1 MRGPEVRSAFATEPG
16 NPDRPNE
23 DWALVSPGLAVVLDG
38 ATARTDTGCV
48 HGVQWFAHQLGGAIV
63 ASAATRANSL
73 AGCLATAIDRVAR
86 LHPQCNL
93 THPGTPSAAVGV
105 IRIVGDRLEYLVLG
119 DVFVCLASKTGD
131 IQIITDDRV
140 SATARRAR
148 AEAGN
153 FAIGSDEQAEALV
166 RMKKAELAARNR
178 PGGYWVAAND
188 PTAAEHAIMGSVPRD
203 GVEDV
208 AVLTDGAARV
218 IDPFRLMDWA
228 GVFNVL
234 RNQGPAELI
243 RRVRGVE
250 SSDPDGHKWPRNKR
264 SDDATILH
272 LSSINEAPH

>member
-1 MRGPEVRSAFATEPG
+1 MRSAFATEPG
-16 NPDRPNE
+16 NPDQPNE

-48 HGVQWFAHQLGGAIV
+48 HGVAWFAHQLGGAIV

-105 IRIVGDRLEYLVLG
+105 IRLVGDQLEYLVLG
-119 DVFVCLASKTGD
+119 DISVCLANSSGH
-131 IQIITDDRV
+131 IQVVTDDRV

-148 AEAGN
+148 EEAGT
-153 FAIGSDEQAEALV
+153 FAIGSTEQAEALV
-166 RMKKAELAARNR
+166 RMKKAELAARNK

-188 PTAAEHAIMGSVPRD
+188 PTAAEHAITGSVRRD
-203 GVEDV
+203 DIADL
-208 AVLTDGAARV
+208 AVLTDGATRIV
-218 IDPFRLMDWA
+218 DPFKLMDWA
-228 GVFNVL
+228 GVFRVL
-234 RNQGPAELI
+234 REQGPAELI
-243 RRVRGVE
+243 RRVRGAE
-250 SSDPDGHKWPRNKR
+250 SSDPDGQKWARNKR

-272 LSSINEAPH
+272 LSSINEAPR